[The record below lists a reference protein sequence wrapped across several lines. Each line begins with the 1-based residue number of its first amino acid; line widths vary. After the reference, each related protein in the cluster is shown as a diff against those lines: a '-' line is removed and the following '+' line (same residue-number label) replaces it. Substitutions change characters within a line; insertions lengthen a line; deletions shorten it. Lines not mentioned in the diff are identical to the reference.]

1 MHDPAVDAYVTL
13 NGLSFH
19 YREYAGPGRPFVL
32 LHGLASNSR
41 WWLLVAPLLAQ
52 RFRVLALDQRGHG
65 ESDKP
70 DSGYDFTTIAAD
82 LAAFIDALELERPII
97 VGHSWGSEVAL
108 QYAASYPE
116 RPAGVVL
123 TEGGYLDISARPGMT
138 WERAEQQM
146 APPDLTRVKP
156 QDLIE
161 RAKRWELGSVWS
173 DEVEAAL
180 MGNFALAEDGTL
192 RPHFER
198 ANHMQVVRAY
208 WEQRPSELCSSVR
221 CPVLVIAAEREG
233 GEGTQEW
240 MALKREAIERIQTRL
255 DECDVLWFPNSIHDL
270 PLQRPQELAQAIEA
284 FALSREG

>member
-13 NGLSFH
+13 DGLRFH
-19 YREYAGPGRPFVL
+19 YRDYGGTGRPLVL

-41 WWLLVAPLLAQ
+41 WWLLVGPLLAK
-52 RFRVLALDQRGHG
+52 RFRVVALDQRGHG

-70 DSGYDFTTIAAD
+70 DNGYEFETVAGD
-82 LAAFIDALELERPII
+82 LAGFIDALELERPIV

-108 QYAASYPE
+108 QYAASYPD

-123 TEGGYLDISARPGMT
+123 TEGGYMEISARPGMT
-138 WERAEQQM
+138 RERAEQQM
-146 APPDLTRVKP
+146 TPPDLTRFTP
-156 QDLIE
+156 QDLIA
-161 RAKRWELGSVWS
+161 RAKQWELGSLWS

-180 MGNFALAEDGTL
+180 MGNFSVADDGTL
-192 RPHFER
+192 RPRFER

-233 GEGTQEW
+233 GDGTKEW
-240 MALKREAIERIQTRL
+240 MALKREGIERIRSRL
-255 DECDVLWFPNSIHDL
+255 DECDVRWFPNSIHDL
-270 PLQRPQELAQAIEA
+270 PLQRPKELAQAIEA
-284 FALSREG
+284 FALSRG